1 MKIIVI
7 VGLILIC
14 LFGIGATVLTSI
26 NFDEISK

>member
-7 VGLILIC
+7 IGLILIC
-14 LFGIGATVLTSI
+14 LFGIGAAALISV